1 MSTNLPSV
9 LDFSKAGLS
18 ADVLARY
25 RGISDDLSEG
35 VGGGIT
41 VISIKGKVFRVRQ
54 GDSET
59 PVTDPNTGGAMPYI
73 DVIIIES
80 NRNISKTYYKK
91 AFKEGEDAAPDCMAI
106 DGKVPD
112 PGVPDRQSPTCAACR
127 HNVYGSKI
135 TEQGT
140 KTWACANSRRLAV
153 VPANDPSGESYGG
166 PALLR
171 VPGGSLTNLKA
182 YRDELKRQGG
192 EYPLVVTRVG
202 MRMDA
207 AAPVLEFRAIRILT
221 PDEFAAVDR
230 MRKTGVA
237 KSIVTSAIDE
247 EVQAPE
253 ANPVTVRGDPPE
265 PRVTAPPPGWD
276 EDSGEFR
283 TPAPAPDAKPQ
294 RKPRVQAS
302 QETPKPNGNG
312 VGFGTP
318 AVANAAFAGAGASK
332 AQNERAEAA
341 MKAPAPVPE
350 AKVPVKAAPPEPFPA
365 TTEEDEEEEVADTEQ
380 DELIASVLGDLD
392 D

>member
-59 PVTDPNTGGAMPYI
+59 PITDPNTGGAMPYI
-73 DVIIIES
+73 DVIIVDG

-171 VPGGSLTNLKA
+171 VPGGSLANLKA

-221 PDEFAAVDR
+221 PDEFSAVDR
-230 MRKTGVA
+230 MRQTGVA
-237 KSIVTSAIDE
+237 KGIVTSAIEDE
-247 EVQAPE
+247 VPDPQG
-253 ANPVTVRGDPPE
+253 NPPE
-265 PRVTAPPPGWD
+265 PRVVVPQEGPPSGWD
-276 EDSGEFR
+276 ERSGEF
-283 TPAPAPDAKPQ
+283 TNPAAAPAKPQ
-294 RKPRVQAS
+294 RRPRVQA
-302 QETPKPNGNG
+302 QDAAPKPNGNG
-312 VGFGTP
+312 VGFAP
-318 AVANAAFAGAGASK
+318 PVANAAFAGAGASK
-332 AQNERAEAA
+332 AQNEKAQAA
-341 MKAPAPVPE
+341 MKAP
-350 AKVPVKAAPPEPFPA
+350 EPFPS
-365 TTEEDEEEEVADTEQ
+365 TEEDDEEEQVDTEQ

>member
-9 LDFSKAGLS
+9 LDFTKSNLPA
-18 ADVLARY
+18 AALAEY

-202 MRMDA
+202 MKMDA

-221 PDEFAAVDR
+221 PDEFTIIDR

-237 KSIVTSAIDE
+237 ERIVTSATEE

-253 ANPVTVRGDPPE
+253 ANPPE
-265 PRVTAPPPGWD
+265 PRVAVAPQDGPPAGWD
-276 EDSGEFR
+276 ERSGEFT
-283 TPAPAPDAKPQ
+283 TPSAPAAPAAKPQ
-294 RKPRVQAS
+294 RKPRVQA
-302 QETPKPNGNG
+302 QEAAPKPNGNG
-312 VGFGTP
+312 ATAGVGFGEP
-318 AVANAAFAGAGASK
+318 AMANAAFAGAGASK
-332 AQNERAEAA
+332 AQNEKAQAA
-341 MKAPAPVPE
+341 M
-350 AKVPVKAAPPEPFPA
+350 KAAPPEPFPA
-365 TTEEDEEEEVADTEQ
+365 TEEDEEEEVVDTEQ